1 METRDGVGTGSDRA
15 YIGVAETPAEYVVF
29 RPKLYLD
36 TSIPSYLTSKPSR
49 DPHKAHRQ
57 RVTREWWELYRWQ
70 FDVYYSDC
78 VEKEARRGDPSA
90 ANKRMKALAHF
101 EELKISSPAK
111 QLAARILERCHLPL
125 NAELDTQHA
134 AIAAMHSMQF
144 LLTWNCRHLAN
155 KHIRPK
161 LMYICR
167 SEGYTAPLIL
177 TPDEAIRLRTH
188 AIPDC

>member
-1 METRDGVGTGSDRA
+1 MVLEQAR
-15 YIGVAETPAEYVVF
+15 IE
-29 RPKLYLD
+29 
-36 TSIPSYLTSKPSR
+36 LTSEWRRRRPSTLFFGR
-49 DPHKAHRQ
+49 SSTSTHRSPAIS
-57 RVTREWWELYRWQ
+57 RRNRAAIPTRHTGNVSRENGGLYRWQ